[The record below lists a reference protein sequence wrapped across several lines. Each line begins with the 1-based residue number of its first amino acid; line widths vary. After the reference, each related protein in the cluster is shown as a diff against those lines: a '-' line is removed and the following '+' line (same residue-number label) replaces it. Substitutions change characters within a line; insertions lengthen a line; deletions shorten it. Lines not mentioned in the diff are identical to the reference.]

1 MAQLQAFSMSQPG
14 KNRRFNDDCFLDGSF
29 VPDHFSLETSGHSTV
44 THQWTTVV
52 KQTACLAV
60 FDGLGGQSPADAA
73 AWIAAEIL
81 QAEISRLNLLPLTYV
96 DALMQR
102 TINRIHDHIWQISQT
117 SASRHDIGTTFAC
130 SCVRGNQASIYSFG
144 RCRVFLYRQTMLK
157 PQAVEPATD
166 LHGTASKPAR
176 YLGMPDR
183 DKPLVC
189 ETSGIITLE
198 NQDLLLL
205 CSQSLID
212 TLDDATI
219 RSCLNLASPKDAA
232 TQLMTLARERG
243 CQNSLTLTVARWL
256 EEDPAP
262 KKSLVEHHQLG
273 HARQPNPRIEH
284 EHQVFKIPEEK
295 TKVKREPIKFSP
307 FDFWQHIPFW
317 MQILNLIAL
326 LGLILFLIW
335 LFSRGLFG

>member
-1 MAQLQAFSMSQPG
+1 MAQLQAISMSQPG
-14 KNRRFNDDCFLDGSF
+14 KNRRFNEDCFLDGSF
-29 VPDHFSLETSGHSTV
+29 MPDHFTLETSGYSPV

-60 FDGLGGQSPADAA
+60 FDGLGSQTPTDAA
-73 AWIAAEIL
+73 AWMAAEML
-81 QAEISRLNLLPLTYV
+81 KAEISRLILLPLTYV

-102 TINRIHDHIWQISQT
+102 TINRMHDRICQIRQ
-117 SASRHDIGTTFAC
+117 ASVSPHDIGTTFAC
-130 SCVRGNQASIYSFG
+130 LCVRTNQAAVYTFG
-144 RCRVFLYRQTMLK
+144 RCRAYLYRQSILK
-157 PQAVEPATD
+157 PLAVELTTD
-166 LHGTASKPAR
+166 LRGTTSQPSR

-189 ETSGIITLE
+189 ETSGIISLE
-198 NQDLLLL
+198 NQDLFLL

-219 RSCLNLASPKDAA
+219 RSCLNLANPKDTAA
-232 TQLMTLARERG
+232 QLMTLAREMG
-243 CQNSLTLTVARWL
+243 CQKSVTLTVARWL
-256 EEDPAP
+256 EDDPAP
-262 KKSLVEHHQLG
+262 KSRTLKSGNSSHE
-273 HARQPNPRIEH
+273 RQPNPRIEH
-284 EHQVFKIPEEK
+284 EHLVFKIPVEK
-295 TKVKREPIKFSP
+295 TKVNREPIKFSH

-335 LFSRGLFG
+335 LFNRGLFS